1 MSSTARL
8 VQALWVAEPHH
19 REVLLSAIAGAALTA
34 MLGESADEEA
44 ALAAAGTCRSCLRP
58 DADIDAAGLCANCAG
73 ARDRIRAEIRRGSN
87 ARHQEMVRLG
97 PGGTA

>member
-1 MSSTARL
+1 
-8 VQALWVAEPHH
+8 
-19 REVLLSAIAGAALTA
+19 
-34 MLGESADEEA
+34 MLGGSVDQHGLMWAEVIPDVLNETVLRQRISSADEEA

-87 ARHQEMVRLG
+87 ARHLEMVRLG